1 MRRREV
7 ITRLGGTATIWPLAA
22 RAQAT
27 PPIIGYLSP
36 GGPDR
41 HRPQGP
47 RRSRKSVLKSA
58 FGLGSRRAAF
68 PQPAKF
74 EQQGELNEDAR
85 EFTRNRSAG
94 GRRHDRKCPT
104 VREPHSTRRT
114 DGRRRHST
122 QRACDSNPCTYRA
135 ARETC
140 PTADRVGKPHCAS
153 RTRGRGRQAAGTLIL
168 LRELAVANEGASA
181 PSLRFPLP
189 LRAFKSA

>member
-1 MRRREV
+1 MRRREF
-7 ITRLGGTATIWPLAA
+7 ITLLGSAAAWPLAA

-27 PPIIGYLSP
+27 LPIVGYLSQ
-36 GGPDR
+36 GGPEGGAALVT
-41 HRPQGP
+41 PV
-47 RRSRKSVLKSA
+47 RKGLGEAGNPLKSA
-58 FGLGSRRAAF
+58 FRLGSRRAAF
-68 PQPAKF
+68 PQPDKF

-85 EFTRNRSAG
+85 ESTRNRSAG

-140 PTADRVGKPHCAS
+140 PTVDRVGKPHCAS
-153 RTRGRGRQAAGTLIL
+153 RTRGRGR
-168 LRELAVANEGASA
+168 
-181 PSLRFPLP
+181 
-189 LRAFKSA
+189 